1 MAKPSSSAPPLVRA
15 EAATDTGRVR
25 GHNEDFFLL
34 APEARLYLLADG
46 MGGHNAGEVASRLA
60 LEAAR
65 DAFVAA
71 PKNAPAP
78 APDATPSPLP
88 PAAHHLRA
96 ALKAA
101 NTRVLEESRAT
112 RERQGMGTTVVA
124 LCLDDGKAAIAHMGD
139 SRVYRLREMNF
150 DQLTDDHSLVQEQV
164 RMGILSQAQAH
175 ASPHKN
181 VITRA
186 CGIREGVEPDL
197 RVETV
202 RAGDVFLLCSDGLS
216 NLVSDQEMARILSS
230 SRSDLARA
238 CRDLIAAANDAGG
251 DDNITVVAVAVD
263 RP

>member
-1 MAKPSSSAPPLVRA
+1 MAKPSSPAAPPVRA

-34 APEARLYLLADG
+34 ALEAHLYLLADG

-65 DAFVAA
+65 DAFQAASRSAAA
-71 PKNAPAP
+71 PS
-78 APDATPSPLP
+78 PDATPSPLP
-88 PAAHHLRA
+88 PAAHHLRT

-101 NTRVLEESRAT
+101 NTRVLEESRAA

-124 LCLDDGKAAIAHMGD
+124 LCLASGKAAIAHMGD
-139 SRVYRLREMNF
+139 SRVYRLRGGDFE
-150 DQLTDDHSLVQEQV
+150 QLTDDHSLVQEQV
-164 RMGILSQAQAH
+164 RMGLLSQAQAQS
-175 ASPHKN
+175 SPHKN

-197 RVETV
+197 RVETLQ
-202 RAGDVFLLCSDGLS
+202 AGDIFLLCSDGLS
-216 NLVSDQEMARILSS
+216 NLVEDQEMARILESR
-230 SRSDLARA
+230 RSDLATA
-238 CRDLIAAANDAGG
+238 CSDLIAAANSAGG

-263 RP
+263 RL